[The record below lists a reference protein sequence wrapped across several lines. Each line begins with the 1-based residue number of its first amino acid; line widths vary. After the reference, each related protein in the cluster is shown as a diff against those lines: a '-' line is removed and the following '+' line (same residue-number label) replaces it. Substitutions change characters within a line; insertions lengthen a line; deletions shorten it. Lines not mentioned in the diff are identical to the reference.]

1 MKDIMTDTQ
10 LAQMA
15 LSAIVRSEEKVD
27 IITLSEVLRGQN
39 TRAVKALCL
48 NQIKTF
54 GVGRD
59 WSKEAWFYMLIQM
72 LQQGLF
78 IIDYKGNY
86 ALKVT
91 EDGHRVLKNEFVVT
105 FEDHDKSNTE
115 SSRRWS
121 NRTATLDQSQQ
132 PSDSLVGTPTGLSF
146 KRNGV
151 KVFIEPDICEAI
163 AWKEVVQSIGSKIY
177 WNYQGEMWLNI
188 NKYIPAGIENRDKVK
203 SRLLD
208 VVASVYN
215 VEISGD
221 SLHLYKKEDHDIN
234 GEVVQSLKLPFEEC
248 LSMMRDF
255 LEKNGFIFFMNL
267 DAQPN
272 SFEIMWKN
280 AKNPIKK
287 NDRIILNTDDDYFD
301 LNDNTIKKKNGN
313 IIFTSIKLPQ
323 KLYTH
328 YNSLLNSPIE
338 PIKCSLFYFDN

>member
-39 TRAVKALCL
+39 TRAVKALGL

-78 IIDYKGNY
+78 VIDYKGNY
-86 ALKVT
+86 ALKVS
-91 EDGHRVLKNEFVVT
+91 EEGHRVLKNEITIT
-105 FEDHDKSNTE
+105 FEDHDKSNAD

-121 NRTATLDQSQQ
+121 NRTVILEQNQQ
-132 PSDSLVGTPTGLSF
+132 PSDSLVKTPTGLSF

-151 KVFIEPDICEAI
+151 SVFIEPDICDAI

-188 NKYIPAGIENRDKVK
+188 NKYIPSDIENRDKIK
-203 SRLLD
+203 SRLLE
-208 VVASVYN
+208 VITSVYN
-215 VEISGD
+215 VEVSGD
-221 SLHLYKKEDHDIN
+221 SLHIYKKEDYDIN

-248 LSMMRDF
+248 LSKMRLF
-255 LEKNGFIFFMNL
+255 LEKNGRYPSMKADAEEVALRKWYREAWHRIIPIS
-267 DAQPN
+267 DAQKVQLMQLREDYPYK
-272 SFEIMWKN
+272 M
-280 AKNPIKK
+280 
-287 NDRIILNTDDDYFD
+287 ND
-301 LNDNTIKKKNGN
+301 
-313 IIFTSIKLPQ
+313 
-323 KLYTH
+323 
-328 YNSLLNSPIE
+328 
-338 PIKCSLFYFDN
+338 